1 MENAQVTE
9 SIATVSVSD
18 ESVIITPRVVSY
30 VNEYRNFAR
39 KTAES
44 IIGLATT
51 LVDAEQNLNG
61 VDFSIFCDEVGI
73 KKGDATYSKLRKIGM
88 NASRFQPH
96 LDNLPNSWTTLY
108 ELAKLETSKF
118 DSIASDLNPF
128 TTAKDVS
135 EAAGSKKQQGK
146 KDVIDLTICFGK
158 LGSSTKKEVYDTIL
172 EMKKKFN
179 FSLKEGQLFINEM
192 KTVKTRKVA

>member
-1 MENAQVTE
+1 MENAQVTK
-9 SIATVSVSD
+9 SIATVSD
-18 ESVIITPRVVSY
+18 GSVIITPQVVRY
-30 VNEYRNFAR
+30 VDKYRNFAR

-51 LVDAEQNLNG
+51 LTEAEEKLNG

-88 NASRFQPH
+88 NASRFQPY

-108 ELAKLETSKF
+108 ELAKLEPNKF
-118 DSIASDLNPF
+118 DRIASDLNPF

-135 EAAGSKKQQGK
+135 EAVGAKKQQEK
-146 KDVIDLTICFGK
+146 KVVVDLTICFGN
-158 LGSSTKKEVYDTIL
+158 LGSSSKKEVYDSII

-179 FSLKEGQLFINEM
+179 FSVKEGQLFISEM
-192 KTVKTRKVA
+192 KTVKTKKVA